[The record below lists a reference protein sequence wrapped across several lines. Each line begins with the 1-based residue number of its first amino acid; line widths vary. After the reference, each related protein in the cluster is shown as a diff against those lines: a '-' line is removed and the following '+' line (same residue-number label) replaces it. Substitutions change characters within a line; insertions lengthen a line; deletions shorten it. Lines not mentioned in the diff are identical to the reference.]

1 MADRHPGSV
10 TAPVADTPAF
20 LITIDTEGDNLWAA
34 PTTVTTQNAQCLP
47 RFQQLCER
55 RGLKPTWLT
64 NYEMAECAFFCE
76 FGRDVVERGAAEI
89 GMHLH
94 AWNSPPITDRDSIHQ
109 AYLIEYPESVMRD
122 KVKFMT
128 VLLEE
133 RFDRKMLSHR
143 AGRWAFDSR
152 YARLLVENGYRVDC
166 SVTPH
171 VSWAKSPGAPHGSGG
186 TDYTTY
192 PAHPYFMDLDRIDR
206 EGNSSL
212 LEIPVSI
219 VAEPNGRT
227 SWLRPDGQNR
237 DSMLAILDRALRER
251 WPCVEFMLHSSELM
265 AGGSPT
271 FQTRRDVEALYDDLD
286 VLFGNAA
293 EQFRGKTLSEF
304 HDDLARQKG
313 ARSE

>member
-133 RFDRKMLSHR
+133 RFDCKMLSHR

-171 VSWAKSPGAPHGSGG
+171 VSWSKSPGAPHGSGG